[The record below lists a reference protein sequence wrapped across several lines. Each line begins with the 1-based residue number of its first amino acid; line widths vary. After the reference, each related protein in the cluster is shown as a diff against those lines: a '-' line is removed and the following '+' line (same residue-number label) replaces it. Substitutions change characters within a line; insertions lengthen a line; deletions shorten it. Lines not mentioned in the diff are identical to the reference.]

1 MPFEAT
7 RAALQ
12 DIVHNVRLAQSFVA
26 GVSLADFEADTK
38 TRYAAI
44 RCLEIISEA
53 SRRGPDEIKLRHATI
68 PWRQIA
74 GAGNVYRHDYQSVGD
89 DLVLR
94 TIQESLPTL
103 AAVVEAELRL
113 MEGQATD
120 GP

>member
-1 MPFEAT
+1 MPFEST

-12 DIVHNVRLAQSFVA
+12 DIADNVRLAQDFVA
-26 GVSLADFEADTK
+26 GLSRADFEADTK

-44 RCLEIISEA
+44 RCLEIISVA
-53 SRRGPDEIKLRHATI
+53 SRRLPDEIKLRHASI

-74 GAGNVYRHDYQSVGD
+74 GAGNVYRHDYQLVGD

-94 TIQESLPTL
+94 TVQESLPAL
-103 AAVVEAELRL
+103 GAVVEVELRL
-113 MEGQATD
+113 LAGPAGD